1 MSTELDLYMKKI
13 PTFVGKYIFSFL
25 IPDTESIEFGDY
37 KRTRRDDSGY
47 CLKYEVAFCGNRLLE
62 NFKGMYLSRI
72 KKATGK
78 HRYYLTTEHYAYI
91 CQGCG
96 MDGCRSEYCRGV
108 WEYEK
113 WYESKYIG
121 KDLGDALFKLFL
133 NVDLCSKNMDKKIE
147 MPNAERMETLVREC
161 HENKTSDW

>member
-25 IPDTESIEFGDY
+25 IPDPESVEFGDY

-47 CLKYEVAFCGNRLLE
+47 CLKYDVAFRGNILLE

-72 KKATGK
+72 KKTTGK
-78 HRYYLTTEHYAYI
+78 HRYYLTTEHYAHI

-96 MDGCRSEYCRGV
+96 MEGCRSLYCRGG
-108 WEYEK
+108 WEYDK
-113 WYESKYIG
+113 WYESKYVG
-121 KDLGDALFKLFL
+121 KDLENAMCALLL
-133 NVDLCSKNMDKKIE
+133 SVLDKPQPKATITYSVE
-147 MPNAERMETLVREC
+147 
-161 HENKTSDW
+161 DDGQW